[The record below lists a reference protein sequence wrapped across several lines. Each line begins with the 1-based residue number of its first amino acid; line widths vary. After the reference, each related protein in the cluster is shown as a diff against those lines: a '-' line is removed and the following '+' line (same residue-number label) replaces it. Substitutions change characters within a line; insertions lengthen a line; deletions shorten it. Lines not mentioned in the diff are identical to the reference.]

1 MVLVK
6 STTTSATFTSR
17 VRVHGV
23 ISMSETPIRLETWED
38 LDKAAA
44 ILGTT
49 MEAILMS
56 YPILGSTEEGD
67 D

>member
-1 MVLVK
+1 
-6 STTTSATFTSR
+6 
-17 VRVHGV
+17 
-23 ISMSETPIRLETWED
+23 MSETPIRLETWED